1 MYGRHQPSSASL
13 LSSCLESH
21 ATAIRRPDGW
31 TPDTA
36 HGTTEAAMSH
46 LNVTTV
52 RCEALFASALQRS
65 QSPTPT
71 QVRQAIMWTVRDL
84 GSQGCAER
92 VAQEF
97 GDHPETAVARM
108 RWARQLVAEAFAP
121 ARRDQTRHAYP
132 LAA

>member
-1 MYGRHQPSSASL
+1 
-13 LSSCLESH
+13 
-21 ATAIRRPDGW
+21 
-31 TPDTA
+31 
-36 HGTTEAAMSH
+36 MSH